1 MTSSAPLRVGL
12 LGAGRVARRY
22 HLPILS
28 GMENVEMAAI
38 AEQDDEQRELC
49 LEAAPGAA
57 TFKHFEDLF
66 ASVQLDAVVICLP
79 PALHAE
85 AAVAS
90 FQRGLHVYLEKP
102 LATTREDGER
112 VIRSWL
118 QAGTVGWIG
127 FNFRFH
133 PLVIEMRD
141 AFQQGNIGQLVTA
154 HTCFSSAG
162 RDLPV
167 WKQHRKSGGGA
178 LLDLACHD
186 FDLLGFVLGQDIVEV
201 NALLNSR
208 SSAEDTAEVQLRLA
222 SGQTVSDFTS
232 LAAADQHRME
242 IIGTGGELRWDR
254 YRSSRLHV
262 NRAKRDFS
270 KSARLR
276 AAVSA
281 CAETPRAIGDAL
293 FPPREGSFERALAA
307 FTGACLGLSV
317 DGPELS
323 AGLDSLAVIL
333 AAEQSFRS
341 GTKVTV
347 ESGFPAP

>member
-28 GMENVEMAAI
+28 GMESVDMAAI
-38 AEQDDEQRELC
+38 AEQDDEQRERC

-57 TFKHFEDLF
+57 TFKHFEDLL

-85 AAVAS
+85 AAVAG
-90 FQRGLHVYLEKP
+90 FERGLHVYLEKP

-127 FNFRFH
+127 FNYRFH

-141 AFQQGNIGQLVTA
+141 AFQQGNIGQLVA
-154 HTCFSSAG
+154 ARTCFSSAG
-162 RDLPV
+162 RDLPL
-167 WKQHRKSGGGA
+167 WKQHRKSGGGS

-186 FDLLGFVLGQDIVEV
+186 FDLLRFVLGQEIVEV

-242 IIGTGGELRWDR
+242 IIGTSGELRWDR

-276 AAVSA
+276 TAVGA
-281 CAETPRAIGDAL
+281 CAEIPRAIGDAV
-293 FPPREGSFERALAA
+293 FPPREGSFQRALTA
-307 FTGACLGLSV
+307 FAGACRGLPV

-323 AGLDSLAVIL
+323 AGLDSLAVVL
-333 AAEQSFRS
+333 AAEQSFRT

-347 ESGFPAP
+347 ESGFAAP